1 MKYILENI
9 NENDRLEYQAL
20 QRNYSPEFD
29 FLEDELILPDHSIV
43 LDAGCGSGVVSR
55 LIAKKNLGKDVK
67 VLAIDSCEDQRLED
81 AKRRAIKNG
90 LSSIHFQKGDIR
102 KLALEDCSVD
112 VVISRFV
119 YEHNPGDEAFKAIT
133 QEAYRVLKPNGVYY
147 VIDTDGV
154 LANISSDNKEFMLLT
169 EKLLQ
174 AVSDVFEPYPC
185 RKLPQFLSNAGFKF
199 KIIKN
204 IPMIFHEPSDL
215 EYEDALWKVRF
226 NNMKHR
232 INQALGERSKWYV
245 NQFFEE
251 LWNRDNL
258 YYCNRFVFKAFKDG
272 GALLNGKKEK

>member
-20 QRNYSPEFD
+20 QRNYNPKFD
-29 FLEDELILPDHSIV
+29 FSFDELIVPDNSIV

-55 LIAKKNLGKDVK
+55 LIARNNIGKDIK
-67 VLAIDSCEDQRLED
+67 ILAVDNCESQRLED
-81 AKRRAIKNG
+81 AKRRVKKEG
-90 LSSIHFQKGDIR
+90 LETIQFEKGDIC
-102 KLALEDCSVD
+102 KLEIEDSSVD
-112 VVISRFV
+112 IIISRFV

-133 QEAYRVLKPNGVYY
+133 KEAYRVLKPNGVYY

-169 EKLLQ
+169 RKLLH

-185 RKLPQFLSNAGFKF
+185 RKLPKYLSKIGFNF
-199 KIIKN
+199 EITKN
-204 IPMIFHEPSDL
+204 IPMIFHESSDL
-215 EYEDALWKVRF
+215 EYEDALWRVRF
-226 NNMKHR
+226 NNMGDR
-232 INQALGERSKWYV
+232 INQALGERSKWYI

-251 LWNRDNL
+251 LWRRDHL

-272 GALLNGKKEK
+272 GAY